1 MGISLSGALIML
13 GCALLGKKELVMKQP
28 EFAGLLKQLE
38 AYRLAISYGL
48 CLSALV
54 GLIRLL
60 MTSMLVG
67 DPPILWLIEA
77 FQVLFQLQ
85 LGVVLFFAAKT
96 HQAPLEWA
104 RIAPH
109 LCWGFA
115 ESLSPQIDEELTETD
130 ASEEVSLALISA
142 GDETDAAGLSPVLFW
157 GGLLIGLSQLIKPW
171 I

>member
-13 GCALLGKKELVMKQP
+13 GCALLGKQELIAKQP
-28 EFAGLLKQLE
+28 EFSALLKQLG

-54 GLIRLL
+54 GLVRLF
-60 MTSMLVG
+60 MTAMLVG
-67 DPPILWLIEA
+67 DPPILWLLEA
-77 FQVLFQLQ
+77 LQVLFQLQ

-96 HQAPLEWA
+96 KQAPFEWA
-104 RIAPH
+104 RVAPH

-115 ESLSPQIDEELTETD
+115 ESLSPLVEPRQIDEGARHDLSLELVPTD
-130 ASEEVSLALISA
+130 E
-142 GDETDAAGLSPVLFW
+142 DEGYAELPPTLFW
-157 GGLLIGLSQLIKPW
+157 GGLLIGLSQLIRPW

>member
-1 MGISLSGALIML
+1 ML
-13 GCALLGKKELVMKQP
+13 GCALLGKQELVTKQS

-48 CLSALV
+48 CLSAVV

-60 MTSMLVG
+60 VTSMLVG

-77 FQVLFQLQ
+77 LQVLFQLQ

-96 HQAPLEWA
+96 DQAPFEWK
-104 RIAPH
+104 RVAPH

-115 ESLSPQIDEELTETD
+115 ESLSPPTEERVTE
-130 ASEEVSLALISA
+130 AESSKEVSLMLIPADDEREA
-142 GDETDAAGLSPVLFW
+142 GGLSPALFW